1 MLSDNRIGP
10 EALKTLTAAIAT
22 AGSVT
27 ELNLS
32 NNNLTASGTDLS
44 GVQASHPSH
53 PLHPLH
59 PLQAAPISLACRR
72 LAGLGL
78 AARVGVG
85 AGAALGP
92 SLEWGPVR
100 VQTVTDGYGR
110 LGAKFG
116 RGRVRARRLPT
127 VTSGPSLGWVGVS
140 ASPATHA
147 VQHAAPHSALENAQW
162 T

>member
-53 PLHPLH
+53 PLHPL
-59 PLQAAPISLACRR
+59 QAAPISLACRR
-72 LAGLGL
+72 HI
-78 AARVGVG
+78 RHIRYIRYIRYEQRR
-85 AGAALGP
+85 
-92 SLEWGPVR
+92 SLW
-100 VQTVTDGYGR
+100 
-110 LGAKFG
+110 
-116 RGRVRARRLPT
+116 RA
-127 VTSGPSLGWVGVS
+127 GVS
-140 ASPATHA
+140 LAW
-147 VQHAAPHSALENAQW
+147 V
-162 T
+162 